1 MCITTELSTAVQ
13 ADAVQIQGSRGL
25 QKRQSKYSKNKNK
38 TDKRPPSHNWPVRS
52 SVPMSDWQRDNGLS
66 AMHKTTLTQLASQ
79 KFCAPARLAAWQRT
93 ICCLHAHLHN
103 IPRHQFW
110 SVQTLVGR
118 KLFSSLE
125 DLQCMAA
132 LVQRT
137 GASSWDINRR
147 PFNLFYKTFPAD
159 FHVNKPQ
166 TKGLPFFKTTTAWFF

>member
-1 MCITTELSTAVQ
+1 MWNSFPLSTYVHHYWTVHSCSGRCSPDSGIKGAAEKAVQ
-13 ADAVQIQGSRGL
+13 VQ
-25 QKRQSKYSKNKNK
+25 QKQKQNK

-52 SVPMSDWQRDNGLS
+52 SVPMSDWQRDNGPS

-147 PFNLFYKTFPAD
+147 PFNLFYFI
-159 FHVNKPQ
+159 KPSW
-166 TKGLPFFKTTTAWFF
+166 LISM

>member
-1 MCITTELSTAVQ
+1 MSTAVQ

-38 TDKRPPSHNWPVRS
+38 TKLIKDHLHTTGQSEVLCPCQTGSVTMDHLICTRPPWHNWSVRS
-52 SVPMSDWQRDNGLS
+52 SVPLPDWQHDNGPS
-66 AMHKTTLTQLASQ
+66 AACMPTYTTS
-79 KFCAPARLAAWQRT
+79 PGISSGRYR
-93 ICCLHAHLHN
+93 
-103 IPRHQFW
+103 
-110 SVQTLVGR
+110 LVGR

-147 PFNLFYKTFPAD
+147 PFNLFYKTFLAD